1 MSLILEALKKS
12 EAKRRLGDAPDLGT
26 SFTTT
31 RPRRNL
37 LPFGV
42 IAIAIAV
49 GAGAWLL
56 RQPAT
61 QVVPPNPANSAVSG
75 ATPHAQVPVAT
86 QKPLVKKNT
95 PLRQMAAPRARQE
108 PVPAAPARP
117 TANPSAHGGVAPPM
131 AVAVQPGA
139 IMPSTSHAPIPARA
153 PKTATTI
160 GATPAP
166 PPTHASIA
174 TPPAAG
180 ATAATPALPPPGVPM
195 YYELPF
201 SVRQALP
208 PLKLSMHVYATDP
221 VQRFVILD
229 DSRLHE
235 GDKTADGVLVRT
247 IRPDGV
253 ILQFQDQQ
261 FFYPRDGF

>member
-12 EAKRRLGDAPDLGT
+12 EAKRRLGDTPDLGT
-26 SFTTT
+26 PFTAT

-61 QVVPPNPANSAVSG
+61 QAIAPNPPTPAISG
-75 ATPHAQVPVAT
+75 ATARTHVPTAT
-86 QKPLVKKNT
+86 QRPLLSKSS
-95 PLRQMAAPRARQE
+95 PAMQMAAPHVRQE
-108 PVPAAPARP
+108 LVPAAPAHASV
-117 TANPSAHGGVAPPM
+117 TPP
-131 AVAVQPGA
+131 AAAAIQPGA
-139 IMPSTSHAPIPARA
+139 AMPPTAHAPAPARA

-160 GATPAP
+160 GAMPAAA
-166 PPTHASIA
+166 PTHASIA
-174 TPPAAG
+174 TPPAAS
-180 ATAATPALPPPGVPM
+180 ATAATAALPPPGVPM
-195 YYELPF
+195 YYELPL

-208 PLKLSMHVYATDP
+208 ALKLSMHVYAIDP
-221 VQRFVILD
+221 TQRFVILD

-253 ILQFQDQQ
+253 ILEFQDQR